1 MVISDNP
8 AFLFVH
14 IPKTAGTSLSHALL
28 RVAGG
33 RHPQCLATT
42 KHETLEAFAARVGR
56 DAVSSRFSFAVVR
69 NPLTRFASHFRYLK
83 TRDVPETRHLQLLDD
98 YARAV
103 ESGDPAICKPAR
115 VAPQHSFVAIDGRI
129 GVDHIARFET
139 LDADLGVL
147 ARKLGIGPILLP
159 HLNMSRH
166 PAEAPS
172 SYVRAMVSRY
182 YADDF
187 RIFGYS
193 LPDCA

>member
-14 IPKTAGTSLSHALL
+14 IPKTAGTSLSRALL

-42 KHETLEAFAARVGR
+42 KHETLAAFAARVGR
-56 DAVSSRFSFAVVR
+56 DAVSSRVSFAVVR
-69 NPLTRFASHFRYLK
+69 NPLMRFASHFRYLK
-83 TRDVPETRHLQLLDD
+83 TQDVAETRHLQSLDD

-115 VAPQHSFVAIDGRI
+115 IAPQHSFIALDGEI
-129 GVDHIARFET
+129 GVDHVFRFET
-139 LDADLGVL
+139 LDRDMGVL
-147 ARKLGIGPILLP
+147 AQRLGLGAIMLP

-166 PAEAPS
+166 SAETPS
-172 SYVRAMVSRY
+172 AYVRAMVSRY